1 MLTVIAVRKR
11 YPKRLPAIKLIYQ
24 NGQIIACKGPVPEFI
39 AKHLPYKIASDGG
52 AVLQIEPSNED
63 VSGDMFCCH
72 LVCIPDKKVII
83 ELDEFYKRLI
93 NELELL

>member
-1 MLTVIAVRKR
+1 MLAVIAVRKR

-24 NGQIIACKGPVPEFI
+24 NGLIIACKGPVPEFI
-39 AKHLPYKIASDGG
+39 SKHLPYKIANG

-63 VSGDMFCCH
+63 VSGDIFCCH
-72 LVCIPDKKVII
+72 LICLPDKKVII